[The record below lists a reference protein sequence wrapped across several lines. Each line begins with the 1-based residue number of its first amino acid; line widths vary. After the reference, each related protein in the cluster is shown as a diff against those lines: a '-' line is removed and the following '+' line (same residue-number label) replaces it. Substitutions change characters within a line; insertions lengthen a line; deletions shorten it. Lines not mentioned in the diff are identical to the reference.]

1 MAEKTVRQKKP
12 EQTPQTRRTN
22 FLEVAGNYSPE
33 QARLEAGRCLQC
45 KNPVCVSGCPVG
57 VKIPQFIQQI
67 KDGALARAYEI
78 IRADNYLPAVC
89 GRVCPQETQCEG
101 RCVLGK
107 KGEPVAVGNLE
118 RFAADWAA
126 LPHNAATPCR
136 DAACSVSTG
145 AADAAPQ
152 SAAKIAVVGSGPSG
166 LTCAAELNAAG
177 FDVTVF
183 EALHE
188 LGGVLAYGIPEFR
201 LPKEIVRR
209 EIKSLSAAGVR
220 FETNA
225 VIGKIQTIADLLQN
239 FAAVY
244 IASGAGF
251 PSFMNIAGEDLNG
264 VYSANEYL
272 TRLNLMKAYQPGA
285 DTPILKG
292 QNVAVIGGGNV
303 ALDAARSAL
312 RLGAA
317 QVYLIYRRSRAE
329 MPARREEILHAEEEG
344 LRFLFLHNPLRYL
357 GDEKGFVQKALLQ
370 KMTLGEPDASGRRR
384 PVPELGSEYELA
396 VDTVIVAVGTQANPI
411 IKDTTPDLPTD
422 KRGYIII
429 DENGRTAKKGVWAGG
444 DIASGA
450 ATVILAMGAGK
461 RAARSI
467 ASTLTI

>member
-1 MAEKTVRQKKP
+1 HRKD
-12 EQTPQTRRTN
+12 
-22 FLEVAGNYSPE
+22 VACN
-33 QARLEAGRCLQC
+33 
-45 KNPVCVSGCPVG
+45 
-57 VKIPQFIQQI
+57 
-67 KDGALARAYEI
+67 
-78 IRADNYLPAVC
+78 
-89 GRVCPQETQCEG
+89 
-101 RCVLGK
+101 
-107 KGEPVAVGNLE
+107 
-118 RFAADWAA
+118 
-126 LPHNAATPCR
+126 
-136 DAACSVSTG
+136 VSTFT
-145 AADAAPQ
+145 AQ

-209 EIKSLSAAGVR
+209 EIENLSVAGVR

-225 VIGKIQTIADLLQN
+225 VIGKIRTIDELLQD

-272 TRLNLMKAYQPGA
+272 TRLNLMKAYQAGA

-292 QNVAVIGGGNV
+292 QNIAVIGGGNV

-329 MPARREEILHAEEEG
+329 MPARREEIQHAEEEG
-344 LRFLFLHNPLRYL
+344 LKFLFLHNPVQYL

-384 PVPELGSEYELA
+384 PVPEAGSEYELA

-411 IKDTTPDLPTD
+411 LKDTTPDLPTD

-429 DENGRTAKKGVWAGG
+429 DENGRTAKKNVWAGG

-467 ASTLTI
+467 RTELK

>member
-1 MAEKTVRQKKP
+1 MAEKIARQRKP
-12 EQTPQTRRTN
+12 EQAPQVRRTN

-45 KNPVCVSGCPVG
+45 KNPACVSGCPVG
-57 VKIPQFIQQI
+57 VQIPQFIQQI
-67 KDGALARAYEI
+67 KDGAFARAYEI

-107 KGEPVAVGNLE
+107 KGEPVAIGNLE

-126 LPHNAATPCR
+126 VNTAAETREFAFPR
-136 DAACSVSTG
+136 ASRA
-145 AADAAPQ
+145 Q

-209 EIKSLSAAGVR
+209 EIENLSAAGVR

-225 VIGKIQTIADLLQN
+225 VIGKIRTIDELLQD

-251 PSFMNIAGEDLNG
+251 PSFMNITGEDLNG

-272 TRLNLMKAYQPGA
+272 TRLNLMKAYQSGA
-285 DTPILKG
+285 DTPVLKG

-312 RLGAA
+312 RLGAT

-329 MPARREEILHAEEEG
+329 MPARREEIQHAEEEG
-344 LRFLFLHNPLRYL
+344 LKFLFLHNPVQYL

-384 PVPELGSEYELA
+384 PVPETGSEYELA

-411 IKDTTPDLPTD
+411 LKDTTPDLPTD

-429 DENGRTAKKGVWAGG
+429 DENGRTAKKSVWAGG

-450 ATVILAMGAGK
+450 ATVILAMGSGK
-461 RAARSI
+461 RAAKSIGKYVRS
-467 ASTLTI
+467 A